1 MAEKH
6 SAQRITSIRS
16 WTPKLFSFTLTR
28 PAGFRFEP
36 GQWARLGVQTSGATA
51 WRAYSIASANYA
63 DELEFYSIVVPGGAF
78 TSQLAQLKVGDAV
91 LIENQ
96 PYGFLTTSRFQLTLP
111 CDLWMLSTGTGLAPF
126 LSILQDPQTWQDYR
140 QLIIVHGV
148 RDANELAYAAEIQ
161 ALRQHEL
168 FGEYSAAQANK
179 LVYLPCVTRE
189 AVAGALPQ
197 RITSAL
203 LEGSLERAVGT
214 PLDLATSRIMLCGN
228 PDMVD
233 DTRTAL
239 KARGFTVSR
248 SAKPG
253 QIAVENYW

>member
-1 MAEKH
+1 MPLRVHAKADGDHRLAEH
-6 SAQRITSIRS
+6 IVT
-16 WTPKLFSFTLTR
+16 
-28 PAGFRFEP
+28 E
-36 GQWARLGVQTSGATA
+36 QWLGVQTSGATA

-96 PYGFLTTSRFQLTLP
+96 PYGFLTTSRFQLTPP

-126 LSILQDPQTWQDYR
+126 LSILQDPQTWQNYR

-179 LVYLPCVTRE
+179 LVYLRFTDHQFLHVVATR
-189 AVAGALPQ
+189 
-197 RITSAL
+197 
-203 LEGSLERAVGT
+203 
-214 PLDLATSRIMLCGN
+214 LAWEHWY
-228 PDMVD
+228 
-233 DTRTAL
+233 
-239 KARGFTVSR
+239 KA
-248 SAKPG
+248 
-253 QIAVENYW
+253 E